1 MTERLFSGLRGKL
14 KIHIDGRDLAV
25 MLLSLLL
32 AFSIWISHELSLQ
45 YSSLISVPVI
55 AESNIDGR
63 AAVSTN
69 TVAIVARCRTTGY
82 HLLSKNR
89 SAKHRTLNV
98 FFSPD
103 DLHYDSEDMFYIT
116 SNELG
121 GYINEIFGDN
131 VQLESFIS
139 SKVQFKFPEESHKTV
154 PVQALSIVSFKPQY
168 MATGSMTMTPDSVIV
183 YGEPLHLQ
191 NIDRVYTETIKL
203 ESLSS
208 VAHGVAKLEV
218 PKGNVRLSAQ
228 EISYSL
234 DVSRYVEI
242 SKDVKVGIRNVPAGM
257 DLSVYPSEAHVVF
270 KCAFPMTF
278 DPTDRVSFYVDYND
292 FAGSINGRCV
302 PRVNGLSEDVLDY
315 SIDPQVF
322 ECIENLR
329 K

>member
-1 MTERLFSGLRGKL
+1 MPELFGHRLLRKL
-14 KIHIDGRDLAV
+14 DIDGRDLAV

-32 AFSIWISHELSLQ
+32 AFGIWIAHNLSLQ

-55 AESNIDGR
+55 AQSNIDGR
-63 AAVSTN
+63 SAESSN
-69 TVAIVARCRTTGY
+69 TVAVVARCRTTGY
-82 HLLSKNR
+82 RLLNKNR
-89 SAKHRTLNV
+89 STKHRTLKV

-103 DLHYDSEDMFYIT
+103 DLHHDSEDMFYIT

-131 VQLESFIS
+131 VQLESFVS

-168 MATGSMTMTPDSVIV
+168 MAAGNITLTPDSVIV

-191 NIDRVYTETIKL
+191 NIDRVYTETVKL

-208 VAHGVAKLEV
+208 VAHGVAKLEL
-218 PKGNVRLSAQ
+218 PRGNVRLSAQ
-228 EISYSL
+228 EVSYSL
-234 DVSRYVEI
+234 EVSRYVEI
-242 SKDVKVGIRNVPAGM
+242 SKEVKIGLKNVPAGR
-257 DLSVYPSEAHVVF
+257 DLSVYPSEARVVF

-278 DPTDRVSFYVDYND
+278 DPTDRVTFYVDYND

-302 PRVNGLSEDVLDY
+302 PRVNGLSEGILDY
-315 SIDPQVF
+315 TIEPQVF
-322 ECIENLR
+322 ECIENL
-329 K
+329 KK